1 MKKFTAMVIA
11 FACVGMITTSCK
23 EKKRDVS
30 ENQPVSELQQKVE
43 EYAFFD
49 LTTDISKLSEND
61 KQLLP
66 IFFEI
71 GQIMDDLFWEQTFG
85 DKTILDTIQDK
96 WMKEFV
102 LINYGPWDRL
112 DDDKPFVPGYGPKP
126 APCRYYP
133 QDITAAEYEAFEDKD
148 KDSHYTVLVRNE
160 DGTLKSVWYHE
171 FYKEKLDKVCT
182 LLDSAIK
189 IVENPAMKK
198 YLTLRKKA
206 LQTDDYFASDM
217 AWMDMKDTKVDFI
230 FGPIENYD
238 DKLNVLKTSYEAFV
252 LVKDEEA
259 SGDLAKFVKMLPS
272 LQKELPCD
280 AKYRNYVPGT
290 SSDMNVYDVI
300 YYGGDCNA
308 GGKTIAINLPNDDR
322 VQAKKGSRRF
332 QLRNAMQAKF
342 DKIMKPIGEMVIE
355 PSEQNHINFDAFF
368 WNVTFHEVGHGLG
381 VKQTINGKG
390 SVDAAMKTENTNWEE
405 AKADIIGLYLVCRLI
420 DRGEITNITKE
431 DAITTYIVGLLRSV
445 RFGAA
450 DAHGVANM
458 MCYNFFESN
467 GAFKRNGNG
476 TYHIDYD
483 KAEKSID
490 AWIATILQTQ
500 AEGNFEFAS
509 QFSKENGTIQGDLK
523 KDLDRI
529 NKAGIPRDIRFNQ
542 GLDVLGLK

>member
-1 MKKFTAMVIA
+1 MKKLTTMVIA
-11 FACVGMITTSCK
+11 FGCLALITTSCK
-23 EKKRDVS
+23 EKKTEMPEEVS
-30 ENQPVSELQQKVE
+30 SSELQQKVE

-61 KQLLP
+61 KQLIP

-85 DKTILDTIQDK
+85 DKKILDTIQDK
-96 WMKEFV
+96 WMKEFA
-102 LINYGPWDRL
+102 LINYGAWDRL
-112 DDDKPFVPGYGPKP
+112 NDDKPFIPGYGPKP
-126 APCRYYP
+126 ATCCYYP
-133 QDITAAEYEAFEDKD
+133 QDLTAAEYEAFQDKN
-148 KDSHYTVLVRNE
+148 KSSHYTVLVRNA
-160 DGTLKSVWYHE
+160 DGSLKSVWYHE
-171 FYKEKLDKVCT
+171 YYKEKIDKVCA
-182 LLDSAIK
+182 LLDKAIE
-189 IVENPAMKK
+189 ICENPAMKK

-217 AWMDMKDTKVDFI
+217 AWMDMKDTKMDFV

-252 LVKDEEA
+252 LIKDEEA
-259 SGDLAKFVKMLPS
+259 SGDLAKFVKMLPQ

-280 AKYRNYVPGT
+280 AKFRNYVPGT

-322 VQAKKGSRRF
+322 VQAAKGSRRF

-355 PSEQNHINFDAFF
+355 PSEQDHIKFDAFF

-390 SVDAAMKTENTNWEE
+390 SVDEAMKTENTNWEE
-405 AKADIIGLYLVCRLI
+405 AKADILGLHLVCSLI
-420 DRGEITNITKE
+420 DKGEITNITKE

-458 MCYNFFESN
+458 MCYNYFEEQ

-483 KAEKSID
+483 KAKKAID
-490 AWIATILQTQ
+490 SWIAIILQTQ

-509 QFSKENGTIQGDLK
+509 KYSKENGTIGANLQ
-523 KDLDRI
+523 KDLDKI

-542 GLDVLGLK
+542 GLEVLGLK

>member
-1 MKKFTAMVIA
+1 MKKLTTMVIA
-11 FACVGMITTSCK
+11 IGCLALITTSCK
-23 EKKRDVS
+23 EKKT
-30 ENQPVSELQQKVE
+30 ENPEAVPASELQQKVE

-61 KQLLP
+61 KQLIP

-85 DKTILDTIQDK
+85 DKKILDTIQDK
-96 WMKEFV
+96 WMREFA
-102 LINYGPWDRL
+102 LINYGAWDRL
-112 DDDKPFVPGYGPKP
+112 NDDKPFIPGYGPKP
-126 APCRYYP
+126 ATCCYYP
-133 QDITAAEYEAFEDKD
+133 QDLTLEEYEAFQDKN
-148 KDSHYTVLVRNE
+148 KGSHYTVLVRNA
-160 DGTLKSVWYHE
+160 DGSLKSVWYHE
-171 FYKEKLDKVCT
+171 YYKEKIDKVCG
-182 LLDSAIK
+182 LLDKAIE
-189 IVENPAMKK
+189 ICENPSMKK

-217 AWMDMKDTKVDFI
+217 AWMDMKDTKLDFV

-238 DKLNVLKTSYEAFV
+238 DKLNEVKTSYEAFV

-259 SGDLAKFVKMLPS
+259 SGDLADFVKMLPQ

-290 SSDMNVYDVI
+290 SSDMNVYDVVF
-300 YYGGDCNA
+300 YGGDCNA
-308 GGKTIAINLPNDDR
+308 GGKTIAINLPNDDN

-355 PSEQNHINFDAFF
+355 PSEQDHIKFDAFF

-381 VKQTINGKG
+381 VKTTINGKG
-390 SVDAAMKTENTNWEE
+390 PVDDAMKTERSNWEE
-405 AKADIIGLYLVCRLI
+405 AKADILGLHLVCSLI
-420 DRGEITNITKE
+420 DKGEITNITKE

-458 MCYNFFESN
+458 MCYNYFEEQ
-467 GAFKRNGNG
+467 GAFKRNGND

-483 KAEKSID
+483 KAMKAMDS
-490 AWIATILQTQ
+490 WIATILKTQ
-500 AEGNFEFAS
+500 AEGDFEFAS
-509 QFSKENGTIQGDLK
+509 KFSKEKGTIGANLQ
-523 KDLDRI
+523 KDLDKI